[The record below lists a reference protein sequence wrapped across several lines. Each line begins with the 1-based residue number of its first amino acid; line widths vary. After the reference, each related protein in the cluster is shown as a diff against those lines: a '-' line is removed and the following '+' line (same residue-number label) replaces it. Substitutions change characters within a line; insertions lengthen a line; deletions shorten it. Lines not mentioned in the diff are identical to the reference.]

1 MRSRENVA
9 NDREVKS
16 LHLLLVA
23 PMYFPQVLAIAPKIL
38 NTSIVF
44 LWHYA
49 SIWHPRSINNSFMS
63 NIIIQAFLTFS
74 THF

>member
-9 NDREVKS
+9 NAREVKS
-16 LHLLLVA
+16 VFVWVA

-38 NTSIVF
+38 NTGIVF

-49 SIWHPRSINNSFMS
+49 SIWDPLITLSCQI
-63 NIIIQAFLTFS
+63 
-74 THF
+74 